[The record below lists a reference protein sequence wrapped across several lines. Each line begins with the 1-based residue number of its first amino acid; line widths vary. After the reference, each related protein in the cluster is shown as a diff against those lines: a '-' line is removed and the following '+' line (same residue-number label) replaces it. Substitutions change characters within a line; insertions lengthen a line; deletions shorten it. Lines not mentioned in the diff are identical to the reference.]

1 MLPIKLFRE
10 SPDVIREDLKK
21 RGSLEELNHVDDV
34 ITLDTKNRTIQFEL
48 DKLRHEKNELSL
60 EFNKLKKAGEDTDDV
75 LKKVKELPERVK
87 KLEEEKTVIEG
98 KIRTLLMKL
107 PNILH
112 SSVPVGKDGTE
123 NVTVKTWGVPR
134 KTDFDIKLHSKIAE
148 DIGGADFERAVK
160 IAGSGQYFLTGTLAE
175 LDLALQRFALD
186 QLLKKG
192 YQLVIPPH
200 MMNRQAYEGVTA
212 LGEFETVMYKI
223 QDHDEYLIAT
233 SEHPLTARFMN
244 EVIPAKSLPMKFIG
258 ISPCYRREVGSHG
271 LDTRG
276 LFRVHQFTKIEQ
288 IIICK
293 PEDSW
298 KFHEELQ
305 QNAEEIFQALKLP
318 FRVVNICTGDIG
330 IVAAKKYDIEAW
342 MPRENDWK
350 EVTSCSNCTAYQSV
364 RLNIRY
370 EQDNKREHV
379 HTLNA
384 TAIATARALRAILEN
399 YQEKDGSV
407 TIPAVLQPYMGG
419 RKKL

>member
-34 ITLDTKNRTIQFEL
+34 ITLDTKNRTLQFEL